1 MTTKTQLDKYV
12 AEYINSFRADVI
24 TEETFTNNY
33 MSNVE
38 NRKTEIVYS
47 RNTPN
52 NFVSK
57 CNALKRDT
65 GNKLYP
71 NILTR
76 HIEINL
82 DAAMYSLLFKDL
94 QQLFKKGFEVV
105 ESDSKRLILKRPAT
119 LFENLESDISSLYK
133 TYAES
138 TTQDQKA
145 DYLSVDKVTEY
156 VDQCEREAKEQA
168 IIEKQKTMQSLLER
182 VNAEQDLKQ
191 RVEQYLSDKS
201 ETALNDIRTD
211 LDLNKD
217 NVSDL
222 QLSDI
227 LKSNGYEKKRN
238 SKGNFWGR

>member
-82 DAAMYSLLFKDL
+82 DAAMHSLLFKDL
-94 QQLFKKGFEVV
+94 QQLFSEGFTVV
-105 ESDSKRLILKRPAT
+105 ESDSKRVVLKRPTT
-119 LFENLESDISSLYK
+119 LFENLESDISSLYQEYK
-133 TYAES
+133 ES
-138 TTQDQKA
+138 ETQAQRQA
-145 DYLSVDKVTEY
+145 YLSISKVDEY
-156 VDQCEREAKEQA
+156 VTTREQQALQAALDKKYQA
-168 IIEKQKTMQSLLER
+168 IQEQVQKSL
-182 VNAEQDLKQ
+182 
-191 RVEQYLSDKS
+191 
-201 ETALNDIRTD
+201 
-211 LDLNKD
+211 
-217 NVSDL
+217 
-222 QLSDI
+222 
-227 LKSNGYEKKRN
+227 
-238 SKGNFWGR
+238 